1 MNIENKIDEMTNLVE
16 LHLHLDGAL
25 SLNNCKKLAK
35 LQNIE
40 IPDDASIIDMI
51 TVSPDCH
58 DLNEFLTK
66 FDFAVSLLQTK
77 EGIKSSIINLAD
89 ELIEQG
95 LVYAEIRFAPQFS
108 TQKGLTQEE
117 VVQAAIEGI
126 N

>member
-1 MNIENKIDEMTNLVE
+1 
-16 LHLHLDGAL
+16 
-25 SLNNCKKLAK
+25 
-35 LQNIE
+35 
-40 IPDDASIIDMI
+40 MI